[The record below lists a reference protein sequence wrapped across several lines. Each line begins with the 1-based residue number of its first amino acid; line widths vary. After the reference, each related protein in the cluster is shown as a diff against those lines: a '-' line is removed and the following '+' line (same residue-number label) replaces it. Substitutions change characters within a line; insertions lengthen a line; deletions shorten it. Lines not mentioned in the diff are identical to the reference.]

1 MGLVKKKYPKH
12 LSAVPV
18 GKKNSSGKIVT
29 NHEELK
35 HLYLETYK
43 NRMRNRPIKEN
54 LSYIK
59 EMKNN
64 LFNKRLKIARENKS
78 KEWEMKDLEA
88 ALNSL
93 KSDKARDPHGWV
105 NELFKNGVAGHN
117 LKISLLHIFNTMKK
131 TNKIPEFIRFA
142 DISTI
147 YKGKGPKTEL
157 INERGIYIVSIL
169 RSILMK
175 LIYFDYYSIVDGSM
189 SDSQV
194 GARKNKNI
202 RNHIWVVNGIISDV
216 LSSKSKNSIDIQI
229 YDYKQCF
236 DSLWIQE
243 CMNDF
248 FNAGFNDDKF
258 ALLYNINRTVKI
270 AVRTPVGKTER
281 ETIRDVVTQGD
292 VFGAL
297 LCSKQVD
304 TFGQECM
311 NMSKYTYKYRG
322 EVEIPPLSM
331 VDDVLCVSEC
341 GYKTTMSNA
350 YLTLK
355 TDIKKL
361 QFGAKKCK
369 KIHVGKICESYKCQD
384 LKVDKWEE
392 IVIQN
397 DVTGTDDIDDECN
410 GYEVMG
416 KATEEKYLRDIISS
430 DGKNIKNIKARVAKG
445 KGIISRIMSLLQG
458 IPFGRFYFEVAM
470 ILRESLLVSSM
481 LVNTEAWYNVTK
493 PELELLETID
503 LQFLRNVLKTPK
515 STPKEMLYLETGCVP
530 FRDIIRKRRILFLHY
545 ILNEKPSSILRKV
558 LTKQIETKKPKDWI
572 SQVSIDIEELG
583 MELNI
588 ENLKNM
594 KKSNLK
600 MMVNMAV
607 KEKSYEDL
615 EKKEKKSLRSYEY
628 EA

>member
-1 MGLVKKKYPKH
+1 MLYPW
-12 LSAVPV
+12 
-18 GKKNSSGKIVT
+18 GK
-29 NHEELK
+29 
-35 HLYLETYK
+35 
-43 NRMRNRPIKEN
+43 R
-54 LSYIK
+54 
-59 EMKNN
+59 
-64 LFNKRLKIARENKS
+64 IAQE
-78 KEWEMKDLEA
+78 
-88 ALNSL
+88 
-93 KSDKARDPHGWV
+93 
-105 NELFKNGVAGHN
+105 
-117 LKISLLHIFNTMKK
+117 
-131 TNKIPEFIRFA
+131 
-142 DISTI
+142 
-147 YKGKGPKTEL
+147 
-157 INERGIYIVSIL
+157 
-169 RSILMK
+169 K
-175 LIYFDYYSIVDGSM
+175 L
-189 SDSQV
+189 
-194 GARKNKNI
+194 
-202 RNHIWVVNGIISDV
+202 
-216 LSSKSKNSIDIQI
+216 
-229 YDYKQCF
+229 
-236 DSLWIQE
+236 
-243 CMNDF
+243 
-248 FNAGFNDDKF
+248 
-258 ALLYNINRTVKI
+258 
-270 AVRTPVGKTER
+270 
-281 ETIRDVVTQGD
+281 
-292 VFGAL
+292 
-297 LCSKQVD
+297 
-304 TFGQECM
+304 
-311 NMSKYTYKYRG
+311 
-322 EVEIPPLSM
+322 
-331 VDDVLCVSEC
+331 
-341 GYKTTMSNA
+341 SNA

-361 QFGAKKCK
+361 QFGAKKCN

-416 KATEEKYLRDIISS
+416 KATEEKYLRDIVSS

-445 KGIISRIMSLLQG
+445 KGTISRIMSLLQG

-503 LQFLRNVLKTPK
+503 LQFLRNVLKAPK

-572 SQVSIDIEELG
+572 SQVLIDIEELG

-607 KEKSYEDL
+607 KEKNRVLCHIPGAAYSRFAEFLYNL
-615 EKKEKKSLRSYEY
+615 LQTFS
-628 EA
+628 